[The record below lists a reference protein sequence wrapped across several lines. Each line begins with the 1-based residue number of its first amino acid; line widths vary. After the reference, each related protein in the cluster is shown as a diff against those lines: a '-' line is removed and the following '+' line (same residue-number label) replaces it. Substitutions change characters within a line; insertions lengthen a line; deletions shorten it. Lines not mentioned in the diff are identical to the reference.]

1 MVSLRRNGLHLGGV
15 LPFPGFQM
23 PRLARLLAIRS
34 RFATIAIAIFAPCAA
49 PHLAL
54 LTAQAAPAAS
64 PTSRIPPKL
73 SDAEFWKLVSD
84 FSESNGY
91 FRSDNYVSNETT
103 YQWVIPDLLRTTK
116 RGGVYLGVGPDQ
128 NFTYIVALEP
138 RIAFIFDIRRQNL
151 LTHLM
156 YKALIEQS
164 ANRADFVSHLFS
176 RPRPPGLDSASTA
189 EAIFTAFAAVPPD
202 SASYHRNLDEIHDR
216 LVKAHGFALSSDDWA
231 TLKSV
236 YEAFV
241 TAGPDITYNFSPRR
255 PFYGRARMPSYAEL
269 QMETDSARVHRA
281 YLASETNYRALR
293 SLETNNLIV
302 PLVGDFAG
310 PTAIRAVASYLKA
323 HDATVTAFYLSNVE
337 QYLFQAPDDWRRFYA
352 NAASLPVDST
362 STFIRSVFNGMG
374 YSRGQ
379 SSAMRAEQLLASMLQ
394 QITLFNAG
402 KLTDYM
408 TVLQTS
414 R

>member
-1 MVSLRRNGLHLGGV
+1 
-15 LPFPGFQM
+15 M
-23 PRLARLLAIRS
+23 PRLSPRLAKRRHSATFAIALLATCV
-34 RFATIAIAIFAPCAA
+34 ATWALACV
-49 PHLAL
+49 AL
-54 LTAQAAPAAS
+54 LSAQGAPGAPAS
-64 PTSRIPPKL
+64 PTVASSIPEKL
-73 SDAEFWKLVSD
+73 SDAEFWKLVTD

-91 FRSDNYVSNETT
+91 FRSDNYVSNENS

-128 NFTYIVALEP
+128 NFTYLVALQP
-138 RIAFIFDIRRQNL
+138 KIAFIFDIRRQNL

-164 ANRADFVSHLFS
+164 ADRADFVSHLFS
-176 RPRPPGLDSASTA
+176 RPRPARLDSASTA

-202 SASYHRNLDEIHDR
+202 SAFYHRNLDAIHDR
-216 LVKAHGFALSSDDWA
+216 LVATHGFALSSDDWA

-236 YEAFV
+236 YDAFV
-241 TAGPDITYNFSPRR
+241 TAGPDITYNFSQRR
-255 PFYGRARMPSYAEL
+255 PFYGRARMPSYADL
-269 QMETDSARVHRA
+269 QMETDSARVHRS
-281 YLASETNYRALR
+281 YLATEANYRALR
-293 SLETNNLIV
+293 LLETNNLVV
-302 PLVGDFAG
+302 PVVGDFAG
-310 PTAIRAVASYLKA
+310 PTAIRAVSSYLRA
-323 HDATVTAFYLSNVE
+323 HGATVTAFYLSNVE

-352 NAASLPVDST
+352 NAATLPIDST

-374 YSRGQ
+374 YARGQ
-379 SSAMRAEQLLASMLQ
+379 GSAMRAEQLLASMLE
-394 QITLFNAG
+394 QITMFNAG